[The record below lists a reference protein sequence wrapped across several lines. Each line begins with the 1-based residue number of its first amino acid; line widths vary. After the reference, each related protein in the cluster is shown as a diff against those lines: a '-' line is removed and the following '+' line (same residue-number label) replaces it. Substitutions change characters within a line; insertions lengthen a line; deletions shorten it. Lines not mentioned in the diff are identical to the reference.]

1 MGNHTFLK
9 RLMKNHFHAIIFFI
23 LLFALP
29 PEGICQI
36 DSLNRGKRINVLDF
50 EVSVDSQS
58 DQTDVIQA
66 VINQATEGDTVYFPE
81 GQYLVRTI
89 LLRSDVNILSEGY
102 LKHHSSAKSGE
113 FSIEKQNSFN
123 PLILGEGVK
132 NVSISLKGESKN
144 EGIYLLKSQQIRIY
158 NSELIGDSTKLRAY
172 SGIMTFQCSGIEIA
186 NTRIHHF
193 GMPRTETH
201 NYQPGSGVRIMSS
214 NTVSIHDS
222 EIYKNG
228 ENGIFIYGSRKVEV
242 INNVIRHNGMSAI
255 QVAFGD
261 SGKEND
267 YNFSYNILE
276 ENASDAIDI
285 NNRSKEKAKNISC
298 LITENI
304 TCGNGFVNGE
314 STPDGSGIATLI
326 NVSNV
331 IIYKNEAYRNNR
343 PAIYVESCGLILA
356 KENWADNQVEVT
368 LDLEEL
374 LLDKNRFSSINLI
387 ANTKA
392 QKIHLRENELG
403 SLSLPNGIQVD
414 EFIIENNSFSN
425 ATFNFNMKGN
435 MRLTGNEIRN
445 NSENPTILIVKADNA
460 FLENN
465 EILSQNSSAIVLRN
479 TAKNIQIIGNQVK
492 SFNTAIFDDSS
503 KDLVVKNNKIT
514 SIAGGEENQAFRSH
528 YPVNLTL
535 IGNEYHGIENIVT
548 VLLVGKGKAT
558 VGKEKLI
565 SGTANYGEVEIS
577 EN

>member
-1 MGNHTFLK
+1 MKNYFHTF
-9 RLMKNHFHAIIFFI
+9 IFFT

-29 PEGICQI
+29 LAGICQ
-36 DSLNRGKRINVLDF
+36 SGKRINVL
-50 EVSVDSQS
+50 EIGILANSEN
-58 DQTDVIQA
+58 DQTEAIQE
-66 VINQATEGDTVYFPE
+66 IIDQAKEGDTVFFPE
-81 GQYLVRTI
+81 GKYLVRTI
-89 LLRSDVNILSEGY
+89 LLKSGINLLAVGII
-102 LKHHSSAKSGE
+102 KHHKSAKTGE
-113 FSIEKQNSFN
+113 YSIEKQNSPN
-123 PLILGEGVK
+123 PLILGKGVK
-132 NVSISLKGESKN
+132 NVSISIKGESKN

-158 NSELIGDSTKLRAY
+158 NTVLTGDSTKLRAY
-172 SGIMTFQCSGIEIA
+172 PGVMTFQCSGIEIA

-193 GMPRTETH
+193 GMPRTETDK
-201 NYQPGSGVRIMSS
+201 YQPGTGIRIMSS
-214 NTVSIHDS
+214 NTISIHDS

-228 ENGIFIYGSRKVEV
+228 ENGVFIHGSRKVEV

-261 SGKEND
+261 TGKERD

-285 NNRSKEKAKNISC
+285 NNRSKEKAKDIEC

-304 TCGNGFVNGE
+304 TCGNGFVKGE

-331 IIYKNEAYRNNR
+331 ILYKNEAYRNNR

-356 KENWADNQVEVT
+356 KENWADNQVEIT

-392 QKIHLRENELG
+392 QKIHLRNNTLG
-403 SLSLPNGIQVD
+403 SLSLPNGIQVN
-414 EFIIENNSFSN
+414 EFDVENNRFSN
-425 ATFNFNMKGN
+425 ATFNFNMEGT
-435 MRLTGNEIRN
+435 MHLTGNTMEN
-445 NSENPTILIVKADNA
+445 NSENPAILIVKADNA
-460 FLENN
+460 LLENN
-465 EILSQNSSAIVLRN
+465 EIVSRNSSAIIIKN
-479 TAKNIQIIGNQVK
+479 TAKNIHIIGNQIE

-503 KDLVVKNNKIT
+503 KDLVVKNNRIK

-528 YPVNLTL
+528 FPNNLTL
-535 IGNEYHGIENIVT
+535 VANEYHGIQNTET

-558 VGKEKLI
+558 IGKEKLI
-565 SGTANYGEVEIS
+565 SGTANYGEVEITYY
-577 EN
+577 

>member
-1 MGNHTFLK
+1 MKNYFHTF
-9 RLMKNHFHAIIFFI
+9 IFFT

-29 PEGICQI
+29 LAGICQ
-36 DSLNRGKRINVLDF
+36 SGKRINVL
-50 EVSVDSQS
+50 EIGILANSEN
-58 DQTDVIQA
+58 DQTEAIQE
-66 VINQATEGDTVYFPE
+66 IIDQAKEGDTVFFPE
-81 GQYLVRTI
+81 GKYLVRTI
-89 LLRSDVNILSEGY
+89 LLKSGINLLAVGII
-102 LKHHSSAKSGE
+102 KHHKSAKTGE
-113 FSIEKQNSFN
+113 YSIEKQNSPN
-123 PLILGEGVK
+123 PLILGKGVK
-132 NVSISLKGESKN
+132 NVSISIKGESKN

-158 NSELIGDSTKLRAY
+158 NTVLTGDSTKLRAY
-172 SGIMTFQCSGIEIA
+172 PGVMTFQCSGIEIA

-193 GMPRTETH
+193 GMPRTETDK
-201 NYQPGSGVRIMSS
+201 YQPGTGIRIMSS
-214 NTVSIHDS
+214 NTISIHDS

-228 ENGIFIYGSRKVEV
+228 ENGVFIHGSRKVEV

-261 SGKEND
+261 TGKERD

-285 NNRSKEKAKNISC
+285 NNRSKEKAKDIEC

-304 TCGNGFVNGE
+304 TCGNGFVKGE

-331 IIYKNEAYRNNR
+331 ILYKNEAYRNNR

-356 KENWADNQVEVT
+356 KENWADNQVEIT

-392 QKIHLRENELG
+392 QKIHLRNNTLG
-403 SLSLPNGIQVD
+403 SLSLPNGIQVN
-414 EFIIENNSFSN
+414 EFDVENNRFSN
-425 ATFNFNMKGN
+425 ATFNFNMEGT
-435 MRLTGNEIRN
+435 MHLTGNTMEN
-445 NSENPTILIVKADNA
+445 NSENPAILIVKADNA
-460 FLENN
+460 LLENN
-465 EILSQNSSAIVLRN
+465 EIVSRNSSAIIIKN
-479 TAKNIQIIGNQVK
+479 TAKNIHIIGNQIE

-503 KDLVVKNNKIT
+503 KDLVVKNNRIK

-528 YPVNLTL
+528 FPNNLTL
-535 IGNEYHGIENIVT
+535 VANEYHGIHNTET

-558 VGKEKLI
+558 IGKEKLI
-565 SGTANYGEVEIS
+565 SGTANYGEVEITDY
-577 EN
+577 